1 MMKTALLL
9 LSIYV
14 LADFLMG
21 FGGAIGT
28 AMLATQAGELPSWGA
43 VIAAIV
49 TGMMA
54 ALRTLTPILKS
65 MLQEYGVKVN
75 GADTSAV
82 VKAAAKT

>member
-9 LSIYV
+9 LSIY
-14 LADFLMG
+14 AMSDFLMG

-28 AMLATQAGELPSWGA
+28 AMLATENGAFPSWSA
-43 VIAAIV
+43 VIAAAV

-54 ALRTLTPILKS
+54 SLRTLMPILKS
-65 MLQEYGVKVN
+65 MLQEYGIKVN